1 MTRATTS
8 SEDRAAL
15 ESRTYRKITW
25 RLMPF
30 LMACFVASFLDRVN
44 VGFAK
49 LQMLDDLGF
58 SEAVYGLGAGLF
70 FVGYFIFEVPSNLY
84 MHRIGAKQTIM
95 RIMLLWGVIS
105 SLFAFVETPLQF
117 YILRFLLGAAEAGFF
132 PGVILLL
139 TYWFPSRRRAKMT
152 ALFYCAIPLSG
163 IIGGPLS
170 GLILTSLDNWHGY
183 AGWQWM
189 FVLEAI
195 PTLVL
200 GIMAYWLITDT
211 PQRATWLT
219 DEQRELVATDIA
231 ADVAM
236 KESYAITSLRSM
248 LRNKYVLI
256 LIAIAFCQSA
266 GTYGLSFWLPSLI
279 NQTGVSNLLHVGLL
293 SAIPYTCAVVA
304 LLVVGAHSDR
314 TLERK
319 WHVIVPFFVGAG
331 GLAVSVSLSSNVV
344 ASMISLCFAAAGC
357 ITITAMFW
365 NLPPAFFSGLGAAS
379 GIALINSCGA
389 IAGFLAP
396 YMLGWIK
403 TATGHTDLG
412 IYALTV
418 LLIIGALFTL
428 MVPARIVN
436 R

>member
-1 MTRATTS
+1 MTRANTS
-8 SEDRAAL
+8 SEDRATL
-15 ESRTYRKITW
+15 ESRTYRTITW

-70 FVGYFIFEVPSNLY
+70 FIGYFIFEVPSNLY

-117 YILRFLLGAAEAGFF
+117 YVLRFLLGAAEAGFF
-132 PGVILLL
+132 PGIILLL
-139 TYWFPSRRRAKMT
+139 TYWYPSHRRAKMT

-170 GLILTSLDNWHGY
+170 GWILTSLDNWHGY

-189 FVLEAI
+189 FVIEAM

-200 GIMAYWLITDT
+200 GVLAYWLITDT

-219 DEQRELVATDIA
+219 DEQKSLVAADIA
-231 ADVAM
+231 KDVAT
-236 KESYAITSLRSM
+236 KESYALTTLRSV
-248 LRNKYVLI
+248 LRDRNVRI

-293 SAIPYTCAVVA
+293 TAIPYTCAIVA
-304 LLVVGAHSDR
+304 VLLVGAHSDR

-319 WHVIVPFFVGAG
+319 WHVIVPFIVGAL
-331 GLAVSVSLSSNVV
+331 GLTVSVSLSSSVV

-365 NLPPAFFSGLGAAS
+365 NLPPAFFSGRGAAS

-389 IAGFLAP
+389 LAGFIAP

-403 TATGHTDLG
+403 DATGHTDMG
-412 IYALTV
+412 IYALAV
-418 LLIIGALFTL
+418 LLIIGAFFTWK
-428 MVPARIVN
+428 VPAQIVN